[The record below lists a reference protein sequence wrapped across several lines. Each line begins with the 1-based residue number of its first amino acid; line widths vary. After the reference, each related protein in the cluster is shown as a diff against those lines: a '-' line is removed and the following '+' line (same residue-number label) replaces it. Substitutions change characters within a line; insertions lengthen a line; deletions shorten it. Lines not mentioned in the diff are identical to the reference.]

1 MWNLNCGNIE
11 LCSARPRA
19 RSRSEAQAHGMLFKR
34 NAKINVND
42 EQGWKREDEEV
53 IQSKRT
59 K

>member
-1 MWNLNCGNIE
+1 
-11 LCSARPRA
+11 
-19 RSRSEAQAHGMLFKR
+19 MLFKR